1 MSSLSLSAAVTLGTV
16 SGQEPQSVTILKGHV
31 QSDAIHANDEC
42 PGEKK
47 ISFFCTCPKTIFM
60 HVQQDSA
67 WLLPLGLGCRRL
79 WAGLLENNH
88 VSFVDLSQ
96 VLANHITEICDLSH
110 NLD

>member
-1 MSSLSLSAAVTLGTV
+1 
-16 SGQEPQSVTILKGHV
+16 
-31 QSDAIHANDEC
+31 
-42 PGEKK
+42 
-47 ISFFCTCPKTIFM
+47 M